1 MRPGRITGPWL
12 ATLVVV
18 LLATVSCGEADP
30 EEPEAG
36 DGNDGQVAE
45 PEQEPAL
52 HVVAKVA
59 PIADLV
65 GMVGGERVEVT
76 TLVPPGADSHTYE
89 PRPSDVA
96 RLSEADAFIG
106 VGLELNPGA
115 VALAQ
120 ENLPDE
126 SVVLLGER
134 YLGDDAL
141 VFDHVHDEEGGHG
154 HGEDGGHT
162 HDDDGGHTHDDDGG
176 HSHADEDEG
185 HSHGHEDDDGPGP
198 NPHVWTGL
206 PLAADLVDG
215 IADALGDLDPD
226 GGPEYRER
234 AGDARAE
241 IEDLHDRVAAATATI
256 PEGNRTLIVYHD
268 AWSYFARDYGL
279 EMVTAVQPS
288 DYAEPSAGDVR
299 EIIDLVEEH
308 GVPALFGSEV
318 FPSDVLD
325 TIAQETGAT
334 YVGDLADD
342 TLPGEPGDPE
352 HTYLGLMRRNA
363 ELIVQHLGG
372 DIEAL
377 RD

>member
-1 MRPGRITGPWL
+1 VRPGRMTAPWL
-12 ATLVVV
+12 ATLLVV
-18 LLATVSCGEADP
+18 LLMAASCGEA
-30 EEPEAG
+30 EPEPQETGVG
-36 DGNDGQVAE
+36 DDETAE
-45 PEQEPAL
+45 PEPDPQPAPEPEL

-65 GMVGGERVEVT
+65 AMVGGERVEVA

-106 VGLELNPGA
+106 VGLDLNPGA
-115 VALAQ
+115 VALAE
-120 ENLPDE
+120 ENLPEE
-126 SVVLLGER
+126 SIVLLGER
-134 YLGDDAL
+134 YLADDAL
-141 VFDHVHDEEGGHG
+141 VFDHVHDEDGGHS

-162 HDDDGGHTHDDDGG
+162 HGDDGG
-176 HSHADEDEG
+176 HSHADEGEA
-185 HSHGHEDDDGPGP
+185 HSHGHEGDDGPGP

-234 AGDARAE
+234 AGDARGQ
-241 IEDLHDRVAAATATI
+241 IEALHDRVAAATATI
-256 PEGNRTLIVYHD
+256 PEAHRTLIVYHD

-299 EIIDLVEEH
+299 EIIDLVQEH
-308 GVPALFGSEV
+308 DVPALFGSEV

-342 TLPGEPGDPE
+342 TLPGEPGGPD
-352 HTYLGLMRRNA
+352 HSYLGLMRRNA
-363 ELIVQHLGG
+363 ELIVERLGG
-372 DIEAL
+372 DTEAL